1 VLNAGGLALW
11 ALRYKFTPVTA
22 SDPVRAFCYLE
33 HLNDEKNK
41 ISLTE
46 NHLVINYRDQ
56 TSSYKLPQVKDI
68 TFGHRK
74 AMLYLL
80 SGGIGV
86 PFTAVAFYR
95 DFLDPWPT
103 LFLLFGGVFA
113 IYLGWRG
120 YQVLTIHLFGLSRD
134 YRLNEISNN
143 IQAFVGFAIKFLP
156 MNLPFSSESERMIYH
171 ITDIST
177 WKEEKSQTHYKGLPK
192 DGFIH
197 ASTHDQLEDTRH
209 KYFKSRSQLLLLT
222 IDPLLV
228 NVEIRY
234 EDLMGEG
241 KLFPHIY
248 GDLNLDAIVKIE
260 ELK

>member
-1 VLNAGGLALW
+1 
-11 ALRYKFTPVTA
+11 VTA

-46 NHLVINYRDQ
+46 SHLVINYRDK
-56 TSSYKLPQVKDI
+56 TDSYTLPQVKDI

-113 IYLGWRG
+113 IYIGWRG

-134 YRLNEISNN
+134 YPLVEVSDN
-143 IQAFVGFAIKFLP
+143 IQAFVGFAIKLLP
-156 MNLPFSSESERMIYH
+156 MNLPLSSKSERMIYH
-171 ITDIST
+171 ITDTFT
-177 WKEEKSQTHYKGLPK
+177 WKKEKSQTHYRRRKNDK
-192 DGFIH
+192 FMH
-197 ASTHDQLEDTRH
+197 ASTFDQLEGTRSKH
-209 KYFKSRSQLLLLT
+209 FNGLSHLLLLT

-228 NVEIRY
+228 NAEIRY

-248 GDLNLDAIVKIE
+248 GDLNLDAVVKIE
-260 ELK
+260 ELS

>member
-1 VLNAGGLALW
+1 M
-11 ALRYKFTPVTA
+11 TA

-46 NHLVINYRDQ
+46 SHLVINYRDK
-56 TSSYKLPQVKDI
+56 TDSYTLPQVKDI

-113 IYLGWRG
+113 IYIGWRG
-120 YQVLTIHLFGLSRD
+120 YQV
-134 YRLNEISNN
+134 
-143 IQAFVGFAIKFLP
+143 
-156 MNLPFSSESERMIYH
+156 
-171 ITDIST
+171 
-177 WKEEKSQTHYKGLPK
+177 
-192 DGFIH
+192 
-197 ASTHDQLEDTRH
+197 
-209 KYFKSRSQLLLLT
+209 
-222 IDPLLV
+222 
-228 NVEIRY
+228 
-234 EDLMGEG
+234 
-241 KLFPHIY
+241 
-248 GDLNLDAIVKIE
+248 
-260 ELK
+260 